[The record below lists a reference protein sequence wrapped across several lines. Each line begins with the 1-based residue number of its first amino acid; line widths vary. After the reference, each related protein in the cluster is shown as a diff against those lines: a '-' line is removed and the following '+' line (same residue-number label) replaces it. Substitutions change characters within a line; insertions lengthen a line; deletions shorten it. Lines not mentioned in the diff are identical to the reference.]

1 MWKYD
6 YSCKPILLC
15 IMQLSWLFGFN
26 CCWIVS
32 QGTLI
37 VITSCRPFE
46 CKVLQKEL
54 ERNSE
59 RVSEKGRERGESEK
73 TSGVP
78 VATYNYLSLSF
89 SLSLCNT
96 PTYTHT
102 YEHALTHKLIFKQ
115 RFRHRR
121 KTYFSVSIVR
131 SKILGPRPSKVGPQR
146 AAVAA
151 VAAVAGV
158 AGVAAVA
165 AHVIANECTHLHRWT
180 FVMRS

>member
-1 MWKYD
+1 M
-6 YSCKPILLC
+6 
-15 IMQLSWLFGFN
+15 
-26 CCWIVS
+26 
-32 QGTLI
+32 
-37 VITSCRPFE
+37 
-46 CKVLQKEL
+46 
-54 ERNSE
+54 
-59 RVSEKGRERGESEK
+59 RERGESEK

-78 VATYNYLSLSF
+78 VATYNSLSPSLSL
-89 SLSLCNT
+89 SLSLCVSLSVSA
-96 PTYTHT
+96 THT
-102 YEHALTHKLIFKQ
+102 HTHAHAHAHKLIFKQ

-151 VAAVAGV
+151 VAALAVV